1 MSLNYQ
7 RDPATQVP
15 NLFTGLNGVSSL
27 IKYYSSRTEEIQ
39 NLLKN
44 ECAVIY
50 ECKWVKN

>member
-15 NLFTGLNGVSSL
+15 NLFTGLDGVPALAKYFSNGTDE
-27 IKYYSSRTEEIQ
+27 IK

-44 ECAVIY
+44 ECSVIY
-50 ECKWVKN
+50 ECKYV